1 MKSMKE
7 GVLHKNS
14 TSAFVIRKMDHFLVM
29 NNKHEEEKII
39 CIKKKKKRL
48 P

>member
-7 GVLHKNS
+7 GVLHKNNA
-14 TSAFVIRKMDHFLVM
+14 SAFIIRKMGHFLVM
-29 NNKHEEEKII
+29 NNKHEKMEII
-39 CIKKKKKRL
+39 CIKKSL